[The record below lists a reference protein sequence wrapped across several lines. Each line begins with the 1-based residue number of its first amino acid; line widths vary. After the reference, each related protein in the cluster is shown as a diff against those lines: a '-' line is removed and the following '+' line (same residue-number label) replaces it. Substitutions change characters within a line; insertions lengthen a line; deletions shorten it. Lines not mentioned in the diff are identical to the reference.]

1 MKLPKLLAAL
11 ALLAAPALAFAHPG
25 HGEHGLVAGL
35 AHPLT
40 GLDHLLAMFAV
51 GLWAAQQQGAA
62 RLALPCTFV
71 GTMLVG
77 GLLGFEGLQLPFMET
92 GIAASVLALGL
103 CVALAVR
110 PPLPLAMAATALFAL
125 AHGVAHGLELPALSS
140 PWLYALGF
148 VAATAALHAA
158 GYALVRFLPQA
169 AAPWYVSPGWP
180 RRAPGSGCWPAEPPR
195 LPSAPDQHPSALVH
209 EAQAM
214 GLCQH
219 RQGQRQVVDGKVP
232 ETRSGSSDGSHSML
246 SPP

>member
-1 MKLPKLLAAL
+1 MKLPKLFATL

-110 PPLPLAMAATALFAL
+110 PPLALAMAATALFAL
-125 AHGVAHGLELPALSS
+125 AHGLELPDLSS

-169 AAPWYVSPGWP
+169 AAPLV
-180 RRAPGSGCWPAEPPR
+180 R
-195 LPSAPDQHPSALVH
+195 LAGLASAGAGVWLL
-209 EAQAM
+209 A
-214 GLCQH
+214 G
-219 RQGQRQVVDGKVP
+219 
-232 ETRSGSSDGSHSML
+232 
-246 SPP
+246 